1 MHKYCI
7 VSVTDHFR
15 NKIKQKNFIHITNKK
30 DLNLKKI
37 NTINPHIIFV
47 PHWHWK
53 INKEIFDKYITIIF
67 HSTPLPFGRGGS
79 PIQNM
84 ILKGFSKTKICAI
97 QAKDEMDSGNI
108 FLKKNLSLEGSA
120 NEIYIRMYSIIL
132 EMIKLLTRNKLPKA
146 IPQKGKIVVFNR
158 RNEKESY
165 VDFSSFKIDKIYDY
179 IRMLDLDYRKF
190 PKAFTRLGRYKL
202 IFSKVKKNNN
212 SSLECRLKIELTQ
225 KTI

>member
-1 MHKYCI
+1 MDKYCI
-7 VSVTDHFR
+7 VSVTDYFKK
-15 NKIKQKNFIHITNKK
+15 NIKKKNFIHITNKK
-30 DLNLKKI
+30 YLNLEKI

-47 PHWHWK
+47 PHWNWK
-53 INKEIFDKYITIIF
+53 IKKEIFDKYITIIF

-108 FLKKNLSLEGSA
+108 FLKKNLSLKGSA

-146 IPQKGKIVVFNR
+146 IPQKGKIVIFKR
-158 RNEKESY
+158 RNERESY

-190 PKAFTRLGRYKL
+190 PKAYTRLGRYKL
-202 IFSKVKKNNN
+202 IFSKVKKKNNR
-212 SSLECRLKIELTQ
+212 SLECRLKIELIQ

>member
-1 MHKYCI
+1 
-7 VSVTDHFR
+7 
-15 NKIKQKNFIHITNKK
+15 
-30 DLNLKKI
+30 
-37 NTINPHIIFV
+37 
-47 PHWHWK
+47 
-53 INKEIFDKYITIIF
+53 
-67 HSTPLPFGRGGS
+67 
-79 PIQNM
+79 M

-108 FLKKNLSLEGSA
+108 FLRKNLSLEGSA
-120 NEIYIRMYSIIL
+120 NEIYSRMYSIIL
-132 EMIKLLTRNKLPKA
+132 EMIIFLTRNKLSKVMA
-146 IPQKGKIVVFNR
+146 QKGKIVLFNR

>member
-1 MHKYCI
+1 
-7 VSVTDHFR
+7 
-15 NKIKQKNFIHITNKK
+15 
-30 DLNLKKI
+30 
-37 NTINPHIIFV
+37 
-47 PHWHWK
+47 
-53 INKEIFDKYITIIF
+53 
-67 HSTPLPFGRGGS
+67 
-79 PIQNM
+79 M

-97 QAKDEMDSGNI
+97 EAKNKMDSGNI
-108 FLKKNLSLEGSA
+108 FLKKSLSLEGSA

-132 EMIKLLTRNKLPKA
+132 DMIKSLTRRKLPKA
-146 IPQKGKIVVFNR
+146 TAQKGKIVPFNR

-179 IRMLDLDYRKF
+179 IRMLDLDYKKF

-212 SSLECRLKIELTQ
+212 KSLECRLKIELTQ

>member
-7 VSVTDHFR
+7 VSVTDYFK
-15 NKIKQKNFIHITNKK
+15 NKIKKKNFIHITKKK

-37 NTINPHIIFV
+37 NTINPRIIFV

-53 INKEIFDKYITIIF
+53 INKEIFDNYITIIF
-67 HSTPLPFGRGGS
+67 HSTPLPFGRGGA

-84 ILKGFSKTKICAI
+84 ILRGFSKTKICAI
-97 QAKDEMDSGNI
+97 EAKDTMDSGGI
-108 FLKKNLSLEGSA
+108 FLKKNLSLRGSA

-132 EMIKLLTRNKLPKA
+132 KMIRFLSSHKLPKA
-146 IPQKGKIVVFNR
+146 MTQKGKVVSFNR
-158 RNEKESY
+158 RKENESY
-165 VDFSSFKIDKIYDY
+165 IDFSSFKLNKIYNF
-179 IRMLDLDYRKF
+179 IRMLDLDYKKF

-212 SSLECRLKIELTQ
+212 TSLECRLKIELT
-225 KTI
+225 